1 MKRHASSLMG
11 AKGKQK
17 TKKQKTK
24 KKTKKRLPE
33 LYGFCFS
40 ILKEKQLGTTMPN
53 IKHSRIPSYPSPQK
67 SVHSDLKSAKARL
80 TMQVSILEG
89 FRVRVP
95 RADKTF

>member
-1 MKRHASSLMG
+1 MG

-24 KKTKKRLPE
+24 KKTKKLLPE

-53 IKHSRIPSYPSPQK
+53 IIQSRIPSYPSPQK
-67 SVHSDLKSAKARL
+67 SVHSALKSAEARL